1 MADYVNVLF
10 KWLILLTASAFP
22 IVTGQEGG
30 GGGDGLDHLRHVHTG
45 WSIWSDIW
53 HLFGLDLG

>member
-10 KWLILLTASAFP
+10 KWLILLTASAIA

-30 GGGDGLDHLRHVHTG
+30 GGGDGLDHLRHVHTERVG
-45 WSIWSDIW
+45 
-53 HLFGLDLG
+53 